1 MKLGLFFEWP
11 NPGAGDWK
19 RLFEEGIEQIQLAEE
34 LGFDFVFI
42 AEHHFSNYGM
52 SPAPLMQA
60 LAIAERTKT
69 IRIGT
74 AVLVLPVWQPQRVA
88 EEIAVLDNLT
98 GGRFFCGIGRGYQPH
113 EFERYGVSMEDS
125 RQRFR
130 ECLDVMLK
138 AWSED
143 TSFTYDGEYVQ
154 MPHGTVVWPKPL
166 QKPHPIKLVAGTSV
180 DTLRLA
186 AEMDISPLVS
196 GFGGTQAVR
205 DMTLGLLRE
214 RAAAGRPVDTW
225 EIGAQTFCH
234 VAPSNEEA
242 RAAAKYPRW
251 QQRAGRSLT
260 RRDVVDGRVNAIP
273 VDGEPDDEAFWEA
286 LYYGDPDRVRAKYL
300 ALAEAGAT
308 FASCWMMAGG
318 MPQELLMRSIKLM
331 GEEVVPA
338 LHEAKPPAG
347 LGAEA
352 LAPSGTPSLEHAQ
365 ARVPS
370 E

>member
-11 NPGAGDWK
+11 NPTTADWK
-19 RLFEEGIEQIQLAEE
+19 RLFEEGVEQVQLAEE

-69 IRIGT
+69 IRVGT
-74 AVLVLPVWQPQRVA
+74 AVLVLPMWQPLRLA
-88 EEIAVLDNLT
+88 EEVAVLDNLT

-113 EFERYGVSMEDS
+113 EFDRAGVTLEDS
-125 RQRFR
+125 RDRFS
-130 ECLDVMLK
+130 ECLDVLLK
-138 AWSED
+138 AWSMD
-143 TSFTYDGEYVQ
+143 TSFTYEGRYIQV
-154 MPHGTVVWPKPL
+154 PHPTVVWPKPL
-166 QKPHPIKLVAGTSV
+166 QKPHPIKLIAGTSL

-186 AEMDISPLVS
+186 AQHDISPLVS
-196 GFGGTQAVR
+196 GFAGTQAVR
-205 DMTLGLLRE
+205 DMTLALLKE
-214 RAAAGRPVDTW
+214 RAAAGLAADTW

-234 VAPSNEEA
+234 VAPSEAEA

-251 QQRAGRSLT
+251 QQRAGRALN
-260 RRDVVDGRVNAIP
+260 RRDVTDGRVNATP
-273 VDGEPDDEAFWEA
+273 VEGEPDNEAFWDA

-308 FASCWMMAGG
+308 FASCWMMTGG
-318 MPQELLMRSIKLM
+318 MPHEMLMRSIKLM
-331 GEEVVPA
+331 GEEVLPA
-338 LHEAKPPAG
+338 VHEAGRPTG
-347 LGAEA
+347 LADGVAEA
-352 LAPSGTPSLEHAQ
+352 GGPSLQHAQ
-365 ARVPS
+365 ARTPS